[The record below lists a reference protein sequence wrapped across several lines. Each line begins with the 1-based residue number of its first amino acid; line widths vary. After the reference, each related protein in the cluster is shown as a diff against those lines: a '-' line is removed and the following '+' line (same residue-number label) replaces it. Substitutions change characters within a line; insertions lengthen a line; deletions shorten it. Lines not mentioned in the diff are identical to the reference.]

1 MSRELNFISADH
13 QSPHFSFLQ
22 PSSPKPHHPKPLS
35 RWRWIWDL
43 FCCLLACCPINKP
56 FLCYRPQHLSIQ
68 FAASQSNEPGLVT
81 LCFYRSTKWINI
93 GEWNIK
99 FININP
105 NHHISQIKVYR
116 YSVPMKSL
124 SPSLQWAKLAYLIL
138 YLSYSLTTAQ
148 TSPLHLC
155 PWWH

>member
-1 MSRELNFISADH
+1 MSHELKYISADH
-13 QSPHFSFLQ
+13 QLPHFSFLQ
-22 PSSPKPHHPKPLS
+22 PSSHKPHHPNSLS

-43 FCCLLACCPINKP
+43 FCCLINKP
-56 FLCYRPQHLSIQ
+56 FLCYKPQHLSIQ

-81 LCFYRSTKWINI
+81 LCFYRSKKWINV

-105 NHHISQIKVYR
+105 SHHTSQIKVHR
-116 YSVPMKSL
+116 YSVPMKPL
-124 SPSLQWAKLAYLIL
+124 SASLQWAKLTYLIL
-138 YLSYSLTTAQ
+138 YLSYPLTTAQ
-148 TSPLHLC
+148 TSPLDLH